1 MAHRVGPRAA
11 RSSGSV
17 ECDQMPVQGSVRSW
31 EGGDCATEPCEKHVC
46 CGQGQEVGGKKWK
59 SLDSSAVVGLAGG
72 NPITSVNLMLFV
84 EKKTTMK

>member
-1 MAHRVGPRAA
+1 MGPRAA

-59 SLDSSAVVGLAGG
+59 SLDSSAVVGLGG
-72 NPITSVNLMLFV
+72 
-84 EKKTTMK
+84 